1 MKSSLSIFDAP
12 LALLPSAAAAMLEEV
27 RTRMLRGST
36 APDALL
42 APAAPA
48 SEWKP
53 YDLVAGVAIIPI
65 SGVLVHEDPYY
76 WSDETQYARIAGQFV
91 AAIQDEDVR
100 GILMHVNSPGG
111 VVSGCFDLSDAI
123 FGLRGSKPIWSI
135 VDESCYSAAYALA
148 SASDRILMP
157 RTAGIGSIGVITM
170 HVDVTKM
177 LENFGVKVTMIQ
189 YGARKADSYPTVV
202 LSDEARERMQADV
215 DTLGEMFV
223 DLVARNRG
231 IEAST
236 VRETEAAC
244 FLGEDGIKAGLAD
257 AAMPVDQALLEFI
270 EHVNT

>member
-1 MKSSLSIFDAP
+1 MKSSLAIFDAP

-27 RTRMLRGST
+27 RTRMLRGG

-42 APAAPA
+42 TPAAPA

-53 YDLVAGVAIIPI
+53 YDLIAGIAIIPI

-76 WSDETQYARIAGQFV
+76 WSDETQYARVASQFV
-91 AAIQDEDVR
+91 AAIQDDDVR

-123 FGLRGSKPIWSI
+123 FALRGGKPIWSI

-177 LENFGVKVTMIQ
+177 LENFGVKVTMIH
-189 YGARKADSYPTVV
+189 YGARKTDSYPTVA
-202 LSDEARERMQADV
+202 LSDQARERMQADV

-223 DLVARNRG
+223 NLVARNRG

-236 VRETEAAC
+236 VRETEAGC

-257 AAMPVDQALLEFI
+257 AVMPVEQALLEFI
-270 EHVNT
+270 DHVKQ